1 MCPKVVSVPP
11 EKQAPARPVPRRSR
25 IVMWLAMLAVGATV
39 ALAVLDGA
47 RTASLFLAGTLAVL
61 AVVRGVA
68 PAPGPY
74 GISTRS
80 RTFDV
85 TILAVGATVIGVL
98 ALITQRDAL

>member
-1 MCPKVVSVPP
+1 
-11 EKQAPARPVPRRSR
+11 
-25 IVMWLAMLAVGATV
+25 MWLAMLAVAMTV

-47 RTASLFLAGTLAVL
+47 RTASVFLALTLAAL
-61 AVVRGVA
+61 AVVRGIS

-85 TILAVGATVIGVL
+85 TILAIGSTVIGVL
-98 ALITQRDAL
+98 ALIIQPGAL